1 MHKPPLAVRIIVA
14 LIVLSTIGYYTFR
27 SLAPKEN
34 VQLRASGTIEAV
46 MVNISPEM
54 AGKVV
59 DVLAAEGQPVQTGD
73 PLLSLDASLLT
84 AQRAVASAQVD
95 SANAS
100 LNTATAA
107 YAVAQ
112 QQYDLTLNNALAQEQ
127 STRTNVWR
135 GTNPTEFDQPSWYFS
150 KTERL
155 TAAQSEVDAT
165 LAKLQEAQTKLADLQ
180 KSNGNAQFFTIEAD
194 LAQARLAWETAK
206 GA

>member
-14 LIVLSTIGYYTFR
+14 LIVLSTIGYYAFR

-34 VQLRASGTIEAV
+34 GQLTASGTIEAV
-46 MVNISPEM
+46 TVNISPEM

-100 LNTATAA
+100 LNTAAA
-107 YAVAQ
+107 A
-112 QQYDLTLNNALAQEQ
+112 
-127 STRTNVWR
+127 
-135 GTNPTEFDQPSWYFS
+135 
-150 KTERL
+150 
-155 TAAQSEVDAT
+155 
-165 LAKLQEAQTKLADLQ
+165 
-180 KSNGNAQFFTIEAD
+180 
-194 LAQARLAWETAK
+194 
-206 GA
+206 